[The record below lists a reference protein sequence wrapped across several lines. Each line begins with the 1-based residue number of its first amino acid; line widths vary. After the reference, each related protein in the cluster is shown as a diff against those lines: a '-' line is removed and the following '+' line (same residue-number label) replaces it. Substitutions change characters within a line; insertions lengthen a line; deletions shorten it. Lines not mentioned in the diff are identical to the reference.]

1 MKLIPIKRYIKKVRK
16 MSDDKLM
23 SQLYTTNL
31 NLNLDEYKIILEE
44 ELLKRRLSMKIE
56 DRRRK

>member
-1 MKLIPIKRYIKKVRK
+1 

-44 ELLKRRLSMKIE
+44 ELLKRGLSMKIE